1 MFKDYYSILE
11 IPQTA
16 TQAEI
21 KLAFKTQAIKW
32 HPDKNVGSDTTFK
45 MQEINEAYLI
55 LKDSEA
61 RRRYDI
67 EYFKFKEYQ
76 EQTQSRQEPK
86 EKQTNQ
92 NNSRTSNANNR
103 EYKVEDET
111 LEKWI
116 RNARRQAVDLAKQ
129 TLKEIG
135 ELSVEAS
142 KKAGAKM
149 FQMFIYYGIS
159 GLIVMLLFRA
169 CS

>member
-11 IPQTA
+11 ILQTA

-21 KLAFKTQAIKW
+21 KLAFKTQALKW
-32 HPDKNVGSDTTFK
+32 HPDKNIGFDTTIK

-55 LKDSEA
+55 LKDSDA

-67 EYFKFKEYQ
+67 EYSKYKEFK
-76 EQTQSRQEPK
+76 EQTQYQREERKYEKEESSKTKSR
-86 EKQTNQ
+86 
-92 NNSRTSNANNR
+92 SY
-103 EYKVEDET
+103 EYEVEDET
-111 LEKWI
+111 LEKWM

-129 TLKEIG
+129 TLKEIAD
-135 ELSVEAS
+135 LSVEAT
-142 KKAGAKM
+142 KQAGSKM

-169 CS
+169 CN